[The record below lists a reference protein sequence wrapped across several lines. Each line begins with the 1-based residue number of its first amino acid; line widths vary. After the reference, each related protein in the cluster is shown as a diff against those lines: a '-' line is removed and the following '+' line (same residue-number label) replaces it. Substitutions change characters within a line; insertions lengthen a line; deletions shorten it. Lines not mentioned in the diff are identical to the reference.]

1 MWLDVDYQMEII
13 KTYPLVSLINGWI
26 IDNIFKLKKF
36 LRIGLILL
44 EESKDSNLSSE
55 DSEIQKEQLPIFNVR
70 NEPVMIEAINVITL
84 LGKSNKAILRAK
96 GNSIPNAVAIAN
108 IITEKMLK
116 GNSKIQNIILD
127 TDMPAGIGKML
138 STIEIVLLKN

>member
-1 MWLDVDYQMEII
+1 MD
-13 KTYPLVSLINGWI
+13 
-26 IDNIFKLKKF
+26 
-36 LRIGLILL
+36 
-44 EESKDSNLSSE
+44 ESKHSNLSSTLS
-55 DSEIQKEQLPIFNVR
+55 DVQKEQLPIFNVR
-70 NEPVMIEAINVITL
+70 NEPVMIEAINVIPL

-116 GNSKIQNIILD
+116 GNSKVQNIILD

-138 STIEIVLLKN
+138 STIEIILLKN

>member
-1 MWLDVDYQMEII
+1 
-13 KTYPLVSLINGWI
+13 
-26 IDNIFKLKKF
+26 
-36 LRIGLILL
+36 LILL
-44 EESKDSNLSSE
+44 EGSKHSNLSSD
-55 DSEIQKEQLPIFNVR
+55 DSNVQKEQLPIFNVR

-116 GNSKIQNIILD
+116 GNSKVQNIILD

-138 STIEIVLLKN
+138 STIEIILLKN

>member
-1 MWLDVDYQMEII
+1 
-13 KTYPLVSLINGWI
+13 
-26 IDNIFKLKKF
+26 
-36 LRIGLILL
+36 L
-44 EESKDSNLSSE
+44 EESKESNLSS
-55 DSEIQKEQLPIFNVR
+55 DVSNIQKEQLPIFNVR
-70 NEPVMIEAINVITL
+70 NEPVMLEAINVITL

-96 GNSIPNAVAIAN
+96 GNAIPNAVAIAN

-116 GNSKIQNIILD
+116 GNSKIQNIVLD

>member
-1 MWLDVDYQMEII
+1 LSV
-13 KTYPLVSLINGWI
+13 LG
-26 IDNIFKLKKF
+26 
-36 LRIGLILL
+36 
-44 EESKDSNLSSE
+44 DSEQINLSSTISE
-55 DSEIQKEQLPIFNVR
+55 DKKEQLPIFNVR
-70 NEPVMIEAINVITL
+70 NEPVMMEAINVISL

-116 GNSKIQNIILD
+116 GNAKIQSIELD

-138 STIEIVLLKN
+138 STIEITLLKN

>member
-1 MWLDVDYQMEII
+1 
-13 KTYPLVSLINGWI
+13 
-26 IDNIFKLKKF
+26 
-36 LRIGLILL
+36 L
-44 EESKDSNLSSE
+44 EESKDSNLLSE
-55 DSEIQKEQLPIFNVR
+55 DSNIQKEQLPIFNVR
-70 NEPVMIEAINVITL
+70 NEPVMLEAINVITL

-116 GNSKIQNIILD
+116 GNSKIQNIVLD

>member
-1 MWLDVDYQMEII
+1 
-13 KTYPLVSLINGWI
+13 
-26 IDNIFKLKKF
+26 
-36 LRIGLILL
+36 L
-44 EESKDSNLSSE
+44 EETKHSNLSS
-55 DSEIQKEQLPIFNVR
+55 DISDVQKEQLPIFNVR
-70 NEPVMIEAINVITL
+70 NEPVMIEAINVIAL

-116 GNSKIQNIILD
+116 GNSKVQDIILD

-138 STIEIVLLKN
+138 STIEIILQKN

>member
-1 MWLDVDYQMEII
+1 M
-13 KTYPLVSLINGWI
+13 INGWI

-55 DSEIQKEQLPIFNVR
+55 DSDIQKEQLPIFNVR

-116 GNSKIQNIILD
+116 GNSKVQDIILD

-138 STIEIVLLKN
+138 STIEIILQKN

>member
-1 MWLDVDYQMEII
+1 M
-13 KTYPLVSLINGWI
+13 
-26 IDNIFKLKKF
+26 
-36 LRIGLILL
+36 
-44 EESKDSNLSSE
+44 EESKDSNLLSE

-116 GNSKIQNIILD
+116 GNSKIQNIVLD

>member
-1 MWLDVDYQMEII
+1 M
-13 KTYPLVSLINGWI
+13 
-26 IDNIFKLKKF
+26 
-36 LRIGLILL
+36 ILL
-44 EESKDSNLSSE
+44 EESKHSNLSSE
-55 DSEIQKEQLPIFNVR
+55 KSDVQKEQLPIFNVR
-70 NEPVMIEAINVITL
+70 NEPVMIEAINVISL

-116 GNSKIQNIILD
+116 GNSKVQNIILD

-138 STIEIVLLKN
+138 STIEIILQKN

>member
-1 MWLDVDYQMEII
+1 M
-13 KTYPLVSLINGWI
+13 
-26 IDNIFKLKKF
+26 
-36 LRIGLILL
+36 ILL
-44 EESKDSNLSSE
+44 EETKHSNLSS
-55 DSEIQKEQLPIFNVR
+55 DISDVQKEQLPIFNVR
-70 NEPVMIEAINVITL
+70 NEPVMIEAINVIAL

-116 GNSKIQNIILD
+116 GNSKVQDIILD

-138 STIEIVLLKN
+138 STIEIILQKN

>member
-1 MWLDVDYQMEII
+1 M
-13 KTYPLVSLINGWI
+13 
-26 IDNIFKLKKF
+26 
-36 LRIGLILL
+36 
-44 EESKDSNLSSE
+44 EESKDSNSLSE

-70 NEPVMIEAINVITL
+70 NEPVMLEAINVITL

-116 GNSKIQNIILD
+116 GNSKIQNIVLD

>member
-1 MWLDVDYQMEII
+1 
-13 KTYPLVSLINGWI
+13 
-26 IDNIFKLKKF
+26 
-36 LRIGLILL
+36 LILL
-44 EESKDSNLSSE
+44 EETKHSNLSS
-55 DSEIQKEQLPIFNVR
+55 DISDVQKEQLPIFNVR

-116 GNSKIQNIILD
+116 GNSKVQDIILD

-138 STIEIVLLKN
+138 STIEIILQKN